1 MGEMKLSL
9 IHKIMF
15 VAIAL
20 FGAIACDTAPTNR
33 QQAVESFS
41 EFIVEFCS
49 DKEFQMGHIRF
60 PLGVVTGMITNED
73 IRTGGRTE
81 VPFTQDLWLYLGASD
96 FAIDRQIYDGER
108 AEEGGFKYV
117 TPTRI
122 EFVRRGLI
130 VEYLRSYTFEYV
142 DGDWY
147 VTEADFHNSGV
158 DTYEDCVGEFARI
171 NAEKVL
177 QPVTLE
183 EFDLSSL

>member
-1 MGEMKLSL
+1 MMDYLKY
-9 IHKIMF
+9 KILYAVVAF
-15 VAIAL
+15 VGL
-20 FGAIACDTAPTNR
+20 LGCDSAPTNR

-49 DKEFQMGHIRF
+49 DKEFQMEHIRF

-73 IRTGGRTE
+73 IRTGGRTD
-81 VPFTQDLWLYLGASD
+81 VPFTEDLWVYLDASD
-96 FAIDRQIYDGER
+96 FDIDEQIYDGER

-122 EFVRRGLI
+122 EFSRRGLI

-142 DGDWY
+142 DGDWF

-158 DTYEDCVGEFARI
+158 DTYEDCVREFARI
-171 NAEKVL
+171 NAEKL
-177 QPVTLE
+177 LPVATLE